1 MPVVFVTGANRG
13 IGLEFARQ
21 YLHQG
26 YKVFGTSR
34 APYSNVKELSEIIS
48 KDCHLVLDV
57 SNADSIAELASNFSK
72 KDIKI
77 DLLINN
83 SGIFLKSDFTTK
95 EKDMAEACME
105 QFKVNAMGPLL
116 VTQSL
121 LPFMNEGCKVI
132 NITSRM
138 GSIEDNTSG
147 GYYGYRMSKAS
158 LNMVTKSL
166 AIDLMKYKIK
176 VLALHPGYIR
186 TDMTG
191 GQGDMDPREAVEKMI
206 HVIDDLSEDIS
217 GGFYHRDGYKLP
229 Y

>member
-1 MPVVFVTGANRG
+1 MTPEELLFPNLLKVQEIFIKILNSNKAVDVYKTINYYDYAFILLNYFAAVNLAGLLNSNVLKRISWLYLISDLLETLMVTIILKAKQAFSFVTEMVMIMNWAKCYQMPVVFVTGANRG

-48 KDCHLVLDV
+48 KDYHLVLDV
-57 SNADSIAELASNFSK
+57 SNADSIAKLASNFSK

-105 QFKVNAMGPLL
+105 QFK
-116 VTQSL
+116 
-121 LPFMNEGCKVI
+121 
-132 NITSRM
+132 
-138 GSIEDNTSG
+138 
-147 GYYGYRMSKAS
+147 
-158 LNMVTKSL
+158 
-166 AIDLMKYKIK
+166 
-176 VLALHPGYIR
+176 
-186 TDMTG
+186 
-191 GQGDMDPREAVEKMI
+191 
-206 HVIDDLSEDIS
+206 
-217 GGFYHRDGYKLP
+217 
-229 Y
+229 